1 MLFPGMSNLRWTHL
15 IPETVLDTAAQSP
28 FDILQQLKSATVH
41 SKTSLR
47 EASLYLVG
55 GGAENC
61 RDGKVKVAGI

>member
-1 MLFPGMSNLRWTHL
+1 MTNRFGGKRGCAGGVSLHH
-15 IPETVLDTAAQSP
+15 QK
-28 FDILQQLKSATVH
+28 LKSATVHLH

-55 GGAENC
+55 GGGNGGGGGADNC

>member
-1 MLFPGMSNLRWTHL
+1 MTNGFGWKRGSVGGVSLHHQKP
-15 IPETVLDTAAQSP
+15 AAQCH

-55 GGAENC
+55 GGADNC

>member
-1 MLFPGMSNLRWTHL
+1 MSSHQQK
-15 IPETVLDTAAQSP
+15 PAAQCH

-41 SKTSLR
+41 SKTSLG

-55 GGAENC
+55 GGDDNC